1 MNVEAALKTLGRHR
15 RREGQLALTGLELKE
30 QGIASV
36 SRHPWVEEAR
46 RWAESYCR
54 ATGTVTSDWV
64 HFIMDVDYPPHP
76 NCYGAIFHDKRFRA
90 TGERVRSTRPEAHGR
105 WIEVWRLA

>member
-1 MNVEAALKTLGRHR
+1 MTT
-15 RREGQLALTGLELKE
+15 QLPLTGLELKE
-30 QGIASV
+30 QGIASLE
-36 SRHPWVEEAR
+36 RHDWVDDAR
-46 RWAESYCR
+46 SAAADHCLVMG
-54 ATGTVTSDWV
+54 TVGTVTSDFV
-64 HFIMDVDYPPHP
+64 HRVMGVPPHP